1 MSSSVFKIYP
11 SSSDS
16 NREEEASLQ
25 ADGEPS
31 TATPGTV
38 VGSSVDDRLK
48 IDSNLVIVVGK
59 DGSVHVDQKTLHSLL
74 ANETTDTSVSVVR
87 ITSPTPSIE
96 EEIEEERRLLQE
108 QKLEQELESLTGE
121 DSDNSPE
128 SSNTAPSSA
137 AGSGSGKS
145 DSAAGASTSNAVSSG
160 GVATRRSKVAAKK
173 DDVLLDGG
181 ETPHVSLMVE
191 GFYPPAEAKKF
202 ASEILTLAGLQ
213 KPLTVDTAIDYEFQ
227 RYVIANDHCYTPL
240 TSPSQKLPPRPYYEQ
255 VDSPPTEV
263 KSSEP
268 VREVSTVQTVD
279 EGHSGTGRKRTI
291 SKVILPTPTATTGTR
306 RRKST
311 FQKEERSDAAEL
323 QSILEDSDSD
333 YSEEISFP
341 EDDDSD
347 SDFDFSITGKQS
359 KKRKSGSKNKSSTA
373 KITAKKEESLEAKE
387 ARKKTPK
394 PPKKPEVKVI
404 IPTIATN
411 KIIIPK
417 TYGPKR
423 DIIKQIEA
431 SAAPAA
437 PTPSIAPVAVTSA
450 APSTPIAI
458 TAPVPVIKKEKKPLK
473 PAPHVEALF
482 SDMTSLFSTPDI
494 IKKVGTNRP
503 NQPTTPLASGPS
515 SSSSMPTSGPS
526 SSSTVHV
533 VQRGFVQLSPVIVKG
548 TPKLPAQI
556 SIQTHTSA
564 SEDKQLDLIDSLV
577 QREMSQA
584 DKQSQHSQQL
594 NEDIVKI
601 LENNLPPGGVP
612 ESGLPI
618 TDNSILAA
626 LGSND
631 DGLPEDLLQHVAE
644 LAENKELQEI
654 LDKQV
659 LGVIGTDPIASPS
672 VPLALPS
679 TSSTNVVPLS
689 TTTQQVQIINTAMNP
704 SQNKRPNPESL
715 PTMTVKEQLM
725 PRKEAIQIRRSDGRV
740 ITLPPIEAPAT
751 RSAKRRAQTG
761 PSSSSSPSVPA
772 TAAATVT
779 TAPTTAVHLANPSPS
794 AVHHVSKV
802 PKHTVKST
810 ASTPVL
816 YDDGTG
822 SLLIDENR
830 GKGNRS
836 GASSRRTSESSS
848 TSAGTRGKR
857 ASTSAV
863 AAAVAAVANNDDD
876 IESDESWN
884 SEDDPDRLWCIC
896 KQPHNNR
903 FMICCDVC
911 EDWFHGKCVN
921 ITKAMG
927 QQMEEDGIEW
937 TCPNCLKT
945 KHEKQQPKMT
955 EFLVS
960 SSSSAPSV
968 ERTAQVTQAVP
979 QKVVTVTGCVVCGKP
994 ARASSVYCSDDCI
1007 RKHAGLAHGS
1017 TQSTSAVS
1025 TKTVATPSTLAST
1038 SSNVTVKEKPKE
1050 QTVAAT
1056 NRPSQPPVV
1065 IRTNVKVGPIIVMER
1080 TTGRCLTGKNAPTAE
1095 NLQSWLKSN
1104 PTFELVP
1111 PGSPQAI
1118 IILAKQ
1124 QMAME
1129 AQKKAA
1135 AAGTKVQAQLKLSD
1149 QKKFTLVSSGGQQQK
1164 QQPGQPRVV
1173 VKSTQKTSTTT
1184 TPVSKS
1190 SPVLTHIP
1198 KASTVSTRVASSS
1211 PTLTGSS
1218 VKQPKK
1224 LTPEPKPV
1232 PKPAAGPPAG
1242 ENIRVTVKKTLKEHL
1257 IQRTNEQCTSKD
1269 TPRLNEHEIDR
1280 FAEAIEEEMF
1290 ALFNKDTGA
1299 KYRAKYRSLVFNIKD
1314 RKNLSLFQKICEKRI
1329 EAKQL
1334 VRMTPEEL
1342 ASQELAQWR
1351 ENENKHQLEMIKKS
1365 ELDLLA
1371 CAKNYVLK
1379 THKGEEVI
1387 EGKSDDRVRLDP
1399 MTSVE
1404 DVVAVLNNSTVSS
1417 TSEVDSTLSPSK
1429 DASVRSKDYD
1439 FANYGGKYSAG
1450 SYGSGS
1456 ATVTG
1461 STGQATSGSGIS
1473 ASSASASLSSSRKK
1487 ESRRSR
1493 SRSSSRDRRRDRS
1506 RSRSKHKRRRSRS
1519 HDRHGSRERDRD
1531 RDRDRERDRDRG
1543 RERER
1548 SRHRDHKSDYKS
1560 EHRSDHKK
1568 YEPKEVRDKDRDK
1581 EKVTGDGSKDVEV
1594 VAPEKDKNEALGKAV
1609 EVKKPSKKADNRSLQ
1624 LESYNLVDQ
1633 ILASTDGSD
1642 GRKLKEDDSSGK
1654 SGKGESRERRNSP
1667 VADEQDQQPTST
1679 VTIPTPPH
1687 STSFD
1692 SDSPKADFISNIPSD
1707 VTEDARKKA
1716 LFVHWTGN
1724 VHMIDL
1730 ATVEMSMR
1738 SVSGD
1743 IEDVAKDFSED
1754 LTICGTIKPEIVWEY
1769 IGQIRKSP
1777 SKEVC
1782 LVRLHSSEKT
1792 AYYTLYSHL
1801 LSRKRYSVIKSPSKS
1816 IKDFYIFPLPAE
1828 QMVPMILKPLRG
1840 VGIIE
1845 GDKKPDLLL
1854 GIIVKIQSQRVGSTS
1869 TVKGTSSAKASRRA
1883 TKASSGGS
1891 SSTSVSPSF
1900 ALMQQVITKYATVNK
1915 KAVVESS
1922 SSTPPRSKSP
1932 VIQPAVEKGAAASS
1946 NKATASDSTSV
1957 ATKKRRSESE
1967 SPEQIDMDIIK
1978 GPAAAKA
1985 ATSKDSLAAVVIDDD
2000 DDEEPYSPGGASD
2013 DSDNFADVTAIVE
2026 TKSKSVVD
2034 PESERIRIEMEEINR
2049 KIAEEK
2055 NKIVGIISKAELKED
2070 EIKSTLPPSLIT
2082 DIAIPSNLSEILASI
2097 NKAVPSTSV
2106 DIAAK
2111 APAAEQGTEKPPITR
2126 LANDDDEDEYIPSA
2140 PSLYSSY
2147 KSNYTG
2153 YSSTASSTAGGQS
2166 KPPASDSKL
2175 SKLTDEELLRMVPDV
2190 SYLQPP
2196 VIHSKPAANPGDD
2209 ASGPPDAKK
2218 PKWESSEPPPPGME
2232 DEIDL

>member
-16 NREEEASLQ
+16 NREEEPALQ
-25 ADGEPS
+25 ADGEASSVPPE
-31 TATPGTV
+31 AVGT
-38 VGSSVDDRLK
+38 SVDDRLK

-128 SSNTAPSSA
+128 SSNAASSSA
-137 AGSGSGKS
+137 AGSGTGKS
-145 DSAAGASTSNAVSSG
+145 DSASGATSAPSAAGPA
-160 GVATRRSKVAAKK
+160 GVVTRRSKTVGKK
-173 DDVLLDGG
+173 DDVLLDGD

-213 KPLTVDTAIDYEFQ
+213 KPLSVETAIDYEFQ

-255 VDSPPTEV
+255 IDSPTREV
-263 KSSEP
+263 KSSDHI
-268 VREVSTVQTVD
+268 REAATVQSID
-279 EGHSGTGRKRTI
+279 EGHTGTGRKRTS
-291 SKVILPTPTATTGTR
+291 SKVPTPTPTTSSSR

-311 FQKEERSDAAEL
+311 FQREERSDAAEL
-323 QSILEDSDSD
+323 QSILEGTDSE
-333 YSEEISFP
+333 YSEESSFP

-359 KKRKSGSKNKSSTA
+359 KKRKSGSKSKSGL
-373 KITAKKEESLEAKE
+373 KIATKRDEFHEIKE

-394 PPKKPEVKVI
+394 VAKKPEVKVVT
-404 IPTIATN
+404 PVGPVN
-411 KIIIPK
+411 KQITPK

-423 DIIKQIEA
+423 DLSKQIELSA
-431 SAAPAA
+431 SAAPV
-437 PTPSIAPVAVTSA
+437 APVVVTA
-450 APSTPIAI
+450 IPSTTITTPVAIA
-458 TAPVPVIKKEKKPLK
+458 TPVIKKDKKPIK

-503 NQPTTPLASGPS
+503 NQPTSLASV
-515 SSSSMPTSGPS
+515 SSSMPTSS
-526 SSSTVHV
+526 SSNI
-533 VQRGFVQLSPVIVKG
+533 QRGFIQLSPVIVKG
-548 TPKLPAQI
+548 TQKVPPQI
-556 SIQTHTSA
+556 SIQTHTTTA
-564 SEDKQLDLIDSLV
+564 EDKQLDLIDSLV
-577 QREMSQA
+577 QQEMAQVDMKQA
-584 DKQSQHSQQL
+584 QPPQL

-626 LGSND
+626 LGSSD

-659 LGVIGTDPIASPS
+659 LGVIGTDPIASS
-672 VPLALPS
+672 SIPLAMPS
-679 TSSTNVVPLS
+679 TS
-689 TTTQQVQIINTAMNP
+689 TTVMPISSNTQQVQIINQTNL
-704 SQNKRPNPESL
+704 SQIKRPNPESL

-761 PSSSSSPSVPA
+761 PSSSSPSSV
-772 TAAATVT
+772 TVTATVVASST
-779 TAPTTAVHLANPSPS
+779 TAHHGNPSPL
-794 AVHHVSKV
+794 AGHPVSKIS
-802 PKHTVKST
+802 KHLVKPTS
-810 ASTPVL
+810 AAAVL

-836 GASSRRTSESSS
+836 GTSSRRTSESSS

-857 ASTSAV
+857 ASTTAV
-863 AAAVAAVANNDDD
+863 AAAVAAAADDD
-876 IESDESWN
+876 LESDESWN

-903 FMICCDVC
+903 FMICCDIC

-937 TCPNCLKT
+937 TCPNCLKM
-945 KHEKQQPKMT
+945 KQEKQQPKMT

-960 SSSSAPSV
+960 SSSTTSV
-968 ERTAQVTQAVP
+968 EGPTVTQAVAH
-979 QKVVTVTGCVVCGKP
+979 KVATVTACVVCGKA

-1017 TQSTSAVS
+1017 TQSSPVVATKAVTAPSTSAS
-1025 TKTVATPSTLAST
+1025 Q
-1038 SSNVTVKEKPKE
+1038 VTIKEKPKE
-1050 QTVAAT
+1050 QTVSAS
-1056 NRPSQPPVV
+1056 NKPSHPPVV

-1095 NLQSWLKSN
+1095 NLQPWLLSN

-1111 PGSPQAI
+1111 PGSPQAV
-1118 IILAKQ
+1118 IILTKQ

-1135 AAGTKVQAQLKLSD
+1135 AASHGAKVQTQLRLSE
-1149 QKKFTLVSSGGQQQK
+1149 QKKLTLVNPGMQQK
-1164 QQPGQPRVV
+1164 QQQQNQSKVIQ
-1173 VKSTQKTSTTT
+1173 VKSTSKTSTIT
-1184 TPVSKS
+1184 TPISKG
-1190 SPVLTHIP
+1190 SPVGTHTP
-1198 KASTVSTRVASSS
+1198 KTPVATARVASSS

-1218 VKQPKK
+1218 IKQPKK
-1224 LTPEPKPV
+1224 ITPEPKV
-1232 PKPAAGPPAG
+1232 AAKSTSGPPAG

-1257 IQRTNEQCTSKD
+1257 MQRTNEQCGKD
-1269 TPRLNEHEIDR
+1269 SPRLNDHELDK
-1280 FAEAIEEEMF
+1280 FAGAIEEEMF

-1334 VRMTPEEL
+1334 VRMTAEEL

-1371 CAKNYVLK
+1371 CAKSYVLK

-1387 EGKSDDRVRLDP
+1387 EGKKDDRVRLDP

-1417 TSEVDSTLSPSK
+1417 TSELDSTLSPSK
-1429 DASVRSKDYD
+1429 DASIRSKDLD
-1439 FANYGGKYSAG
+1439 FGSYGKYSASG

-1461 STGQATSGSGIS
+1461 ASGGATSGSGVS
-1473 ASSASASLSSSRKK
+1473 ASSASTSLSSSKKK
-1487 ESRRSR
+1487 ENRRSR
-1493 SRSSSRDRRRDRS
+1493 SRSSSRGRHRDRS

-1531 RDRDRERDRDRG
+1531 RDRG

-1548 SRHRDHKSDYKS
+1548 SRHRDHKS

-1568 YEPKEVRDKDRDK
+1568 HEPKEFRDK
-1581 EKVTGDGSKDVEV
+1581 ERDRERVTGDGSKDVEG
-1594 VAPEKDKNEALGKAV
+1594 VALEKDKNEALGKAV
-1609 EVKKPSKKADNRSLQ
+1609 EVKKLSKKMDNRSLQ
-1624 LESYNLVDQ
+1624 LESFNLVDQ
-1633 ILASTDGSD
+1633 ILASADGSD
-1642 GRKLKEDDSSGK
+1642 GRKVDDSSGR
-1654 SGKGESRERRNSP
+1654 SENVESKQRKTSP
-1667 VADEQDQQPTST
+1667 VTVAATEQDQEPTST

-1692 SDSPKADFISNIPSD
+1692 SESPKADFISNIPSD
-1707 VTEDARKKA
+1707 VSEEIRKKA
-1716 LFVHWTGN
+1716 LYVHWTGN

-1743 IEDVAKDFSED
+1743 IEDIAKDFSED

-1777 SKEVC
+1777 NKEVC
-1782 LVRLHSSEKT
+1782 LVRLHSNESS

-1801 LSRKRYSVIKSPSKS
+1801 LTRKRYSVIKSPSSS

-1828 QMVPMILKPLRG
+1828 QMIPMILKPLRG

-1854 GIIVKIQSQRVGSTS
+1854 GIIVKIQSQRLGSSPVTKGSTS
-1869 TVKGTSSAKASRRA
+1869 TKTSRRS
-1883 TKASSGGS
+1883 TKTSTSVGS
-1891 SSTSVSPSF
+1891 STAVSPSF

-1922 SSTPPRSKSP
+1922 SGTPPRVKSP
-1932 VIQPAVEKGAAASS
+1932 VVQEKVPAASS
-1946 NKATASDSTSV
+1946 KKATADVSSVVTS
-1957 ATKKRRSESE
+1957 KKRRSESE
-1967 SPEQIDMDIIK
+1967 SPEQIDMEIIK
-1978 GPAAAKA
+1978 APVSVKA
-1985 ATSKDSLAAVVIDDD
+1985 APKDSLTAVVIDDD
-2000 DDEEPYSPGGASD
+2000 DDEEPYSPGGGSD

-2026 TKSKSVVD
+2026 SKSKSVVD

-2055 NKIVGIISKAELKED
+2055 NEIVGIISKAELKED

-2082 DIAIPSNLSEILASI
+2082 DISIPSNLSEILASI
-2097 NKAVPSTSV
+2097 NKAVP
-2106 DIAAK
+2106 
-2111 APAAEQGTEKPPITR
+2111 PAAEIPAKAAATEQAIEKSATSR
-2126 LANDDDEDEYIPSA
+2126 VENNDDDDEDEYIPSA
-2140 PSLYSSY
+2140 PSFYSSY
-2147 KSNYTG
+2147 KSNYAG
-2153 YSSTASSTAGGQS
+2153 YSSTAPSVPVHHAKSSS
-2166 KPPASDSKL
+2166 SDSKL

-2196 VIHSKPAANPGDD
+2196 VTHSKSTLGTSDGAPE
-2209 ASGPPDAKK
+2209 AKK
-2218 PKWESSEPPPPGME
+2218 SKWESSEPPPPGME
-2232 DEIDL
+2232 DEADIV